1 MIEVEVKIPI
11 ENIEKIKKKL
21 LETGFIYQKTVVE
34 TDTYFISD
42 HYDMRKKDKALRIR
56 KTENLDTGEVKA
68 QLNCKGP
75 KLDQVSM
82 TRKETEID
90 IYEPEK
96 MDMEGIGMYEGYTH
110 MANIFLTGGSE
121 ELQQNIWEILEQ
133 EPECDGGVTKLVQN
147 DLTVRIFGQRA
158 QKLQEVAE
166 KMKAAFL

>member
-11 ENIEKIKKKL
+11 ENIEKIKQKL

-75 KLDQVSM
+75 KLDPVSM
-82 TRKETEID
+82 PRKETEID

-96 MDMEGIGMYEGYTH
+96 MEDIAKEEERAAGLDMIYELMRMLGCEKT
-110 MANIFLTGGSE
+110 E
-121 ELQQNIWEILEQ
+121 
-133 EPECDGGVTKLVQN
+133 
-147 DLTVRIFGQRA
+147 TVRDSY
-158 QKLQEVAE
+158 LSMLE
-166 KMKAAFL
+166 KRGN